1 MPKLLLF
8 DIDGTLIDSHGAGG
22 SAILDAAEAYFGIQ
36 REQLPPLQ
44 LAGSTDP
51 AIAMDVFGHVGR
63 EHSREMIFA
72 FLDHYLANLER
83 RLQAPD
89 FRGVMLPGV
98 KSLLDALREEKDAH
112 LGLLTGNI
120 RRGAAIKL
128 GRHGIFDRFIDGG
141 FGCDHHDRNQLGPI
155 ATQRMQTATG
165 TTYDI
170 ADIIVIGDTP
180 KDIRCAAAFGAKC
193 LAVAT
198 GDYSVDQLDALQPWR
213 TVESFADVP
222 ATVELLVRGE

>member
-22 SAILDAAEAYFGIQ
+22 AAILDAAEAYFGVE
-36 REQLPPLQ
+36 RAALPKLQ

-51 AIAMDVFGHVGR
+51 AIAMDVFGHLGR
-63 EHSREMIFA
+63 EHSREAIFA
-72 FLDHYLANLER
+72 FLDHYLANLQR
-83 RLQAPD
+83 RLHAPD
-89 FRGVMLPGV
+89 FTGFMLPGV
-98 KSLLDALREEKDAH
+98 KELLEALRGEKDAH
-112 LGLLTGNI
+112 LALLTGNI

-128 GRHGIFDRFIDGG
+128 GRHGIFDYFIDGA

-155 ATQRMQTATG
+155 AQNRLQAATG

-198 GDYSVDQLDALQPWR
+198 GDYSVDELAPLNHWR

-222 ATVELLVRGE
+222 ATVELLLRGE

>member
-22 SAILDAAEAYFGIQ
+22 SAILDAAEAYFGVR
-36 REQLPPLQ
+36 REELPPLQ

-51 AIAMDVFGHVGR
+51 AIAMDLFGHLGR
-63 EHSREMIFA
+63 EHSRESIFA
-72 FLDHYLANLER
+72 FLDHYLAHLER

-98 KSLLDALREEKDAH
+98 KELLDALRGEKDAH

-128 GRHGIFDRFIDGG
+128 GRHGIFERFMDGG

-155 ATQRMQTATG
+155 ATRRMQAATG
-165 TTYDI
+165 TTYDL
-170 ADIIVIGDTP
+170 ADIVVIGDTP
-180 KDIRCAAAFGAKC
+180 KDIKCAAAFGARC

-198 GDYSVDQLDALQPWR
+198 GDYAVDELDTLKPWR
-213 TVESFADVP
+213 TVASFADVP
-222 ATVELLVRGE
+222 ATVGMLMR